1 MYYLNNNFK
10 FNHRKVNNYRNRE
23 RDREREYSFYIIN
36 QTFTSF

>member
-23 RDREREYSFYIIN
+23 RDRERENILFI
-36 QTFTSF
+36 